1 MSDSFLLILLRGWW
15 EKKSYSYFKLTIV
28 SDGVLQGG
36 HYNLIPNRHWNVRAS
51 APVRRHIVLKV
62 HSHREKAKTKCIQK
76 NTNIHFFWKW
86 HPQALATCLLSF
98 SVSEPLDLLVLRS
111 TFSDFGQRS
120 TFWLELSSVFLERP
134 STRVELIPL
143 ALHSIHC
150 LFVLF
155 YRVKTVQIS
164 HWLRYC

>member
-1 MSDSFLLILLRGWW
+1 MKKILLLFQINHSVRW
-15 EKKSYSYFKLTIV
+15 
-28 SDGVLQGG
+28 VLQGG

-51 APVRRHIVLKV
+51 APVRRHIVLK
-62 HSHREKAKTKCIQK
+62 S
-76 NTNIHFFWKW
+76 IHTERKRRRNAFKRIRIFI
-86 HPQALATCLLSF
+86 SF
-98 SVSEPLDLLVLRS
+98 ENEASPGISNVFAFSQRVSEPLDLLVLRC
-111 TFSDFGQRS
+111 TFSDFRQRS

-134 STRVELIPL
+134 NTRVELIPL